1 MNVNEL
7 KTKMLE
13 LVHEFESSQDA
24 ELDSLCIYTDVTDI
38 GISRQIKYNFEMKVR

>member
-13 LVHEFESSQDA
+13 LVHEFEQSQNA
-24 ELDSLCIYTDVTDI
+24 ELDSLCIYTDVETM
-38 GISRQIKYNFEMKVR
+38 GFTREVKYNFEMKVR